1 MRQAIIF
8 GIAALLA
15 APFAEAA
22 EEVYRWV
29 DEDGVVH
36 YSDQPHPGAEK
47 LRIESAPAPG
57 TRLPA
62 NAVAGRADP
71 ARDEQ
76 PTDPSF
82 SYQSLTVSQPAAEE
96 TLWNIG
102 ATLSVTLDL
111 QPALRPGH
119 RVRVY
124 FDGEA
129 TEVSGTQFTLDEVYR
144 GVHNLQA
151 EVVDANGNV
160 MIRSQPSRFYVQQTT
175 VINPRPRAGQGS

>member
-1 MRQAIIF
+1 MLAIP
-8 GIAALLA
+8 LA
-15 APFAEAA
+15 QAA

-47 LRIESAPAPG
+47 IRIESAPAPG
-57 TRLPA
+57 TRLPV
-62 NAVAGRADP
+62 NAAGPSRRGEA
-71 ARDEQ
+71 EQ
-76 PTDPSF
+76 GDQQTDGSF
-82 SYQSLTVSQPAAEE
+82 SYQGLTVSQPAAEE

-129 TEVSGTQFTLDEVYR
+129 REVSGTQFTLDEVYR
-144 GVHNLQA
+144 GVHNIQA

-160 MIRSQPSRFYVQQTT
+160 MIRSQPNRFYVQQTT
-175 VINPRPRAGQGS
+175 VVNPGA

>member
-1 MRQAIIF
+1 MRQAIIL
-8 GIAALLA
+8 GVTVLLA
-15 APFAEAA
+15 APVGQAA

-62 NAVAGRADP
+62 NAREAPRGDRPQQDP
-71 ARDEQ
+71 QSDQA
-76 PTDPSF
+76 F

-102 ATLSVTLDL
+102 ATLNVTLDL
-111 QPALRPGH
+111 QPSLRAGH

-124 FDGEA
+124 FDGEQRD
-129 TEVSGTQFTLDEVYR
+129 VSGTQFTLEEVYR
-144 GVHNLQA
+144 GVHNIQA

-160 MIRSQPSRFYVQQTT
+160 MIRSQPNRFYVQQTS
-175 VINPRPRAGQGS
+175 VVNPGS

>member
-1 MRQAIIF
+1 MRQAIIL
-8 GIAALLA
+8 GITALLA
-15 APFAEAA
+15 APFGHAA
-22 EEVYRWV
+22 AEVYRWV

-62 NAVAGRADP
+62 NAVAERRGTEQAQ
-71 ARDEQ
+71 DEQ
-76 PTDPSF
+76 SSDPSF
-82 SYQSLTVSQPAAEE
+82 SYQSLTISHPAAEE

-102 ATLSVTLDL
+102 ATLSVTLEL

-129 TEVSGTQFTLDEVYR
+129 REVGGTQFTLDDVYR
-144 GVHNLQA
+144 GVHILQA
-151 EVVDANGNV
+151 EVVDVNGYV
-160 MIRSQPSRFYVQQTT
+160 MIRSQPNRFYVQQTT
-175 VINPRPRAGQGS
+175 VVNPRGG

>member
-1 MRQAIIF
+1 MRQAIIL
-8 GIAALLA
+8 GVTALLA
-15 APFAEAA
+15 APVGQAA

-57 TRLPA
+57 ARLPA
-62 NAVAGRADP
+62 NAAEALQGGER
-71 ARDEQ
+71 EQ
-76 PTDPSF
+76 GDQQSDQPF

-102 ATLSVTLDL
+102 ATLDVTLDL
-111 QPALRPGH
+111 EPSLRPGH

-124 FDGEA
+124 FDGEQRD
-129 TEVSGTQFTLDEVYR
+129 VSGTQFTLDEVYR
-144 GVHNLQA
+144 GVHNIQA

-160 MIRSQPSRFYVQQTT
+160 MIRSQPNRFYVQQTS
-175 VINPRPRAGQGS
+175 VVNPGG